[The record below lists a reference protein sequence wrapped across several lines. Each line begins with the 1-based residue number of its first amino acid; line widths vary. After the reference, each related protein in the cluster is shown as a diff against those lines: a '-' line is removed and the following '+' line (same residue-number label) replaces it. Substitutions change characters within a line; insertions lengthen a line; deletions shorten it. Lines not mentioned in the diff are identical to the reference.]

1 MKSNKIPLDNYRTL
15 GIIKYGIHQTD
26 AQLAGSSSLN
36 CKQSHETQ
44 NQTSSRPHV
53 NAKVMFSVERE
64 SAIVIEWI

>member
-1 MKSNKIPLDNYRTL
+1 NQTKFYLDNYRTL
-15 GIIKYGIHQTD
+15 TD

-44 NQTSSRPHV
+44 NQTSSKPYV
-53 NAKVMFSVERE
+53 NAKAMFSVERE